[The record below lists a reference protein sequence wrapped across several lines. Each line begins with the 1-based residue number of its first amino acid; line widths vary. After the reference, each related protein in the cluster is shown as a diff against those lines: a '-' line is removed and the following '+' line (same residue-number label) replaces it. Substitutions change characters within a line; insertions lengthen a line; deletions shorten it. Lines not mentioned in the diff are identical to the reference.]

1 MSLDALSR
9 FLEGKDVSDL
19 VAMAKSRTPAA
30 TGQPLPSKGAIV
42 RRVVITGV
50 GVVASPGK
58 NADCF
63 FKTLVKGRS
72 AIRRITQFDPAAL
85 SVQIAAEV
93 PDYDPLDYFPA
104 KRLDLLDRFSQF
116 ALLAAKEAMQSSG
129 IELRDEE
136 RPRFG
141 VAMGTGMGGATTFD
155 SAYVNLYAKHVTR
168 LHPFTI
174 PKIMPNAPT
183 SQVCMEFGAQGPS
196 LTTSTACSSSG
207 HAIGE
212 AFHWIKFGL
221 ADVMLAGGSEAPISF
236 AMMRGW
242 ESVRVLAVGSGDPSR
257 ACRPFSADREGL
269 VMGEGGAMLLLEELD
284 HARQRGAKIYAEI
297 SGFGMSSDANH
308 ITQPSI
314 EGPARA
320 VRMAL
325 AEARVNP
332 EEVDYINA
340 HGTGTRLN
348 DVTETQVIKEV
359 FKDHA
364 RRLAISSTKSMHGH
378 AMGATGAIEMVATVQ
393 AIDRGIIPPTANYT
407 QPDPECDLDYV
418 PNQAREKAVR
428 VALSNSFAFGGLNAL
443 LLVRRFE

>member
-1 MSLDALSR
+1 
-9 FLEGKDVSDL
+9 
-19 VAMAKSRTPAA
+19 
-30 TGQPLPSKGAIV
+30 V
-42 RRVVITGV
+42 RRVVITGI
-50 GVVASPGK
+50 GVFASTGK

-63 FKTLVKGRS
+63 FKALVQGRS
-72 AIRRITQFDPAAL
+72 AIRRIQQFDPALL
-85 SVQIAAEV
+85 SVQIGAEV
-93 PDYDPLDYFPA
+93 PDYNPLDYFPA

-116 ALLAAKEAMQSSG
+116 ALLAAKEAMDSSG
-129 IELRDEE
+129 LQLRDGE

-141 VAMGTGMGGATTFD
+141 VVTGTGMGGATTFE
-155 SAYVNLYAKHVTR
+155 SGYFKLFAEQATR

-174 PKIMPNAPT
+174 PKIMHNAAT
-183 SQVCMEFGAQGPS
+183 SQICMEYGAQGPS
-196 LTTSTACSSSG
+196 FTTATACSSSG

-212 AFHWIKFGL
+212 AFHLIKYDM
-221 ADVMLAGGSEAPISF
+221 ADWMLTGGSEAPLTFGMIRS
-236 AMMRGW
+236 W
-242 ESVRVLAVGSGDPSR
+242 ESVRVLAIGNGDPSR

-269 VMGEGGAMLLLEELD
+269 VMGEGAAMLLLEELE
-284 HARQRGAKIYAEI
+284 HARRRGARIYGEI
-297 SGFGMSSDANH
+297 AGFGMSSDASH

-314 EGPARA
+314 DGPARA

-364 RRLAISSTKSMHGH
+364 RKVAISSTKSMHGH
-378 AMGATGAIEMVATVQ
+378 VMGSTGAIEMAVTVQ
-393 AIDRGIIPPTANYT
+393 ATDQGVIPPTANYT

-418 PNQAREKAVR
+418 PNRAREKPVH
-428 VALSNSFAFGGLNAL
+428 VAISNSFAFGGLNAV